1 MAARHTREISG
12 RILGLRE
19 GHAARPLRRIPRRAA
34 GDAAP
39 QAREHDADTR
49 GAHRL
54 DDTRLAARSFRDGA
68 AHKLGQPARNLDTL
82 ADLEARPAAAVARR
96 DGGALSADTRL
107 GRLSE
112 GRHRAAVASL
122 HAHRGA
128 LDRRRR
134 LAALVA
140 SSIDAGPVADN
151 PRRTR
156 VEPRRR
162 GARVVR
168 PYAHEPAP
176 LHAPDTRA
184 PRLARTG
191 DSGEPRNAVSM
202 RMQARFGRSFRLF
215 AESRDLDN
223 RPGHSGAAPL
233 GVGAALRPPAPLG
246 ARRAARRERLRPRRA
261 DEPRRHARRRLVRRA
276 RRRHTDAGGARDAR
290 RAQDAAHEPARALGH
305 HLPRRSG
312 EDNRGPQENACRR

>member
-1 MAARHTREISG
+1 M
-12 RILGLRE
+12 
-19 GHAARPLRRIPRRAA
+19 
-34 GDAAP
+34 
-39 QAREHDADTR
+39 
-49 GAHRL
+49 
-54 DDTRLAARSFRDGA
+54 
-68 AHKLGQPARNLDTL
+68 
-82 ADLEARPAAAVARR
+82 EARPAAAVARR

-107 GRLSE
+107 GRLAE
-112 GRHRAAVASL
+112 GRHSAAVASL

-128 LDRRRR
+128 LDRRKR

-151 PRRTR
+151 PRRAR

-176 LHAPDTRA
+176 LHAPDIGA
-184 PRLARTG
+184 PRLAHTG
-191 DSGEPRNAVSM
+191 DSREPRNALPL
-202 RMQARFGRSFRLF
+202 RMQARRGRSFRLF
-215 AESRDLDN
+215 TESRDLDN

-246 ARRAARRERLRPRRA
+246 ARRAARRKRIRPRRA

-290 RAQDAAHEPARALGH
+290 RAQDAADEPARALGH

-312 EDNRGPQENACRR
+312 EDNRGPQENASEDRAPRSAALVAAAGLQRRPALRRRGLAVDRLGARAALGLRAA